1 MLVEPKSAEELYY
14 YTDRDICSGSA
25 RVWVFK
31 LKCPKCSS
39 YVQKPRDKNG
49 KPMKKADY
57 YECQKC
63 GFRMDAKEYESKLM
77 ANIQYKCPYCGF
89 KGELQIPFSRKNVY
103 FKEFDEAKGK
113 EKKSKV
119 LALVFKCEKCQKEI
133 YVTQK
138 MKDVK

>member
-1 MLVEPKSAEELYY
+1 
-14 YTDRDICSGSA
+14 
-25 RVWVFK
+25 
-31 LKCPKCSS
+31 
-39 YVQKPRDKNG
+39 
-49 KPMKKADY
+49 
-57 YECQKC
+57 
-63 GFRMDAKEYESKLM
+63 MDAKEYESKLM